1 MPRKISNTGIAISWV
16 ISRTFI
22 MACILV
28 IARSLGQG
36 GMPGTAIMFW
46 QNTLA
51 FVFFISYCLY
61 KKDIPKTN
69 KYHLHLL
76 RCILGISSGML
87 LFYCL
92 PLMSLNKA
100 TAITFTGPMFSTI
113 AAMIFLRE
121 KTTIHRTIGLLVGF
135 IGVLIILRPGTEAFN
150 PISALLLIV
159 PMIWG
164 LTDVTIKKLITTE
177 STNSLLFHMVVIMMV
192 FSIPLGVFFWHT
204 PSVEEWVLCAALALF
219 HLGNFTTISKA
230 FKRADISVL
239 MPFEFFRL
247 VFSSIFAYLIFDEVV
262 TLAIISGSLVIV
274 GSSIYVARKESKRVH
289 KDQ

>member
-28 IARSLGQG
+28 IARSLGAG
-36 GMPGTAIMFW
+36 GMSGPAIMFW
-46 QNTLA
+46 QNTFA
-51 FVFFISYCLY
+51 FVIYVTYCLY
-61 KKDIPKTN
+61 KKDIPTTQ
-69 KYHLHLL
+69 KYKLHLL
-76 RCILGISSGML
+76 RCTLGLSSGML

-92 PLMSLNKA
+92 PMMSLNKA

-113 AAMIFLRE
+113 AAMILLRE

-135 IGVLIILRPGTEAFN
+135 VGVLIILRPGTDAFN

-192 FSIPLGVFFWHT
+192 FSIPLGIFFWHT
-204 PSVEEWVLCAALALF
+204 PTTEQWVLCAALALF

-247 VFSSIFAYLIFDEVV
+247 IFSSVFAYFIFSESLDM
-262 TLAIISGSLVIV
+262 AIVAGSLVIV
-274 GSSIYVARKESKRVH
+274 GSTLYVARKESKYGS
-289 KDQ
+289 KN